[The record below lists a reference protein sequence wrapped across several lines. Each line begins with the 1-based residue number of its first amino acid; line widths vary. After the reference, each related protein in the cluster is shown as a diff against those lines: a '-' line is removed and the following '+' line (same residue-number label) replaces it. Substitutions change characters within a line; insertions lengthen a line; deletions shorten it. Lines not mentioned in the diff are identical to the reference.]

1 MEALARLN
9 EGCQQ
14 HFGLQQPPFTLTPNT
29 RFYVDLPAQRQAYEQ
44 VHYAL
49 ASGEGF
55 VKVVGEVG
63 TGKTMLCR
71 RLLNQLQQQECVTLY
86 LPNPQLSADGLW
98 LALARELELSVKGR
112 SLATVQ
118 QALQQQLLQHAQQ
131 GRQVVL
137 LVDEA
142 QSMPKATLEALRLVS
157 NLETEQ
163 QKLLQIVLFGQPELD
178 ELLQQPG
185 LRQLQQRITTTA
197 RLSPL
202 ASTEMLADY
211 LQQRLSAAGH
221 RGMQVFSRDAVD
233 YLWQVSGGVP
243 RLVNVL
249 AGKALL
255 AGYGQ
260 GVAQIQRTHVALAAA
275 DTESAR
281 APKRAPLWWSAAVLA
296 ACMVM
301 L

>member
-49 ASGEGF
+49 SSGEGF

-71 RLLNQLQQQECVTLY
+71 RLLNELPQQDWVTLY
-86 LPNPQLSADGLW
+86 LPNPQLSADALW
-98 LALARELELSVKGR
+98 LALARELELTVKGL
-112 SLATVQ
+112 SLALVQ
-118 QALQQQLLQHAQQ
+118 QALQQQLLQLAQQ
-131 GRQVVL
+131 RKQVVL

-185 LRQLQQRITTTA
+185 LRQLQQRITTSA
-197 RLSPL
+197 HLSPL
-202 ASTEMLADY
+202 ASTDMLADY
-211 LQQRLSAAGH
+211 LQQRLSAAGY
-221 RGMQVFSRDAVD
+221 RGMQVFSREAVD

-260 GVAQIQRTHVALAAA
+260 GVGQIQRTHVALAAA

-296 ACMVM
+296 ACVVM